1 MADVRGQVRQGA
13 DQLGTEHDTA
23 SDEGPAAYTVG
34 HTSHHLQQQ
43 PAQAYNG
50 YAEEG
55 PPHGLGCHKPGAPPA
70 HAHTSLTVQQAT
82 LISCSLAW
90 SERTVSSGRDAGTGT
105 LSADRVTNKCID
117 FEHHQHHHNKVHATF
132 T

>member
-1 MADVRGQVRQGA
+1 MRQGA

-23 SDEGPAAYTVG
+23 GYKGPAAYTVG
-34 HTSHHLQQQ
+34 HASHHLQQQ

-70 HAHTSLTVQQAT
+70 HAHTGLSRQQVKH
-82 LISCSLAW
+82 ICCRFGR
-90 SERTVSSGRDAGTGT
+90 SERTVSSGRDA
-105 LSADRVTNKCID
+105 
-117 FEHHQHHHNKVHATF
+117 
-132 T
+132 

>member
-1 MADVRGQVRQGA
+1 MCDDCMACVGRQVGQWA
-13 DQLGTEHDTA
+13 DQLSTEHDTA

-34 HTSHHLQQQ
+34 HASHHLQQQ

-70 HAHTSLTVQQAT
+70 HAHRSFRAASHAYMLSLGMV
-82 LISCSLAW
+82 
-90 SERTVSSGRDAGTGT
+90 
-105 LSADRVTNKCID
+105 
-117 FEHHQHHHNKVHATF
+117 
-132 T
+132 

>member
-1 MADVRGQVRQGA
+1 VRQGA

-55 PPHGLGCHKPGAPPA
+55 PPHGLGGHKPCAPPA
-70 HAHTSLTVQQAT
+70 HAHTSLTGQQDA
-82 LISCSLAW
+82 LICCRLGW
-90 SERTVSSGRDAGTGT
+90 SERTVSSGRDAGTSI
-105 LSADRVTNKCID
+105 LSVKWIINKCIEL
-117 FEHHQHHHNKVHATF
+117 EHH
-132 T
+132 

>member
-1 MADVRGQVRQGA
+1 VRQGA
-13 DQLGTEHDTA
+13 DQLSTKHDTA

-55 PPHGLGCHKPGAPPA
+55 PPHGLGSHKPGASPA
-70 HAHTSLTVQQAT
+70 HAHTSLTGRAKAHAVAWDGLKGQSALEGMQELLHCQQP
-82 LISCSLAW
+82 
-90 SERTVSSGRDAGTGT
+90 R
-105 LSADRVTNKCID
+105 
-117 FEHHQHHHNKVHATF
+117 
-132 T
+132 